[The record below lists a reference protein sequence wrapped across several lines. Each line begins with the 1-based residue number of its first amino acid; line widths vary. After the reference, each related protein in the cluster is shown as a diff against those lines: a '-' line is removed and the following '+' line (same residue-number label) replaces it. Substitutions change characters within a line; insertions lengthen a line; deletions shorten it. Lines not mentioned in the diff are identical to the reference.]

1 MALRYHERGAGCLDA
16 RTTGADER
24 SERRRRASVRAT
36 RRATTM
42 NFAIERQ
49 GALPDAGRV
58 SASPS
63 DSSRNVTNPHPIGD
77 SIAMMLVIMDL
88 LSRQTSAKL
97 DDMQKKSNISRDA
110 QDMANKVEAA
120 LAKLIKADDKTPL
133 PDDVVAYLRDN
144 NILVNDMTIDD
155 FLAAR
160 AAPGNDPAKFAAMVA
175 KLQQMIAQSG
185 PDGMQSR
192 EWQDVVSY
200 MDSVGIKIDGKRV
213 CDYIW
218 SLPEVDYQSGRK
230 ISLEHMKTILNALQS
245 STGLDKADLMSV
257 KAALESVAGRA
268 SDFVQQS
275 QLKMQQLMQNYNTA
289 VQMINSL
296 QSMLAESTKGIA
308 SAIR

>member
-1 MALRYHERGAGCLDA
+1 MSL
-16 RTTGADER
+16 
-24 SERRRRASVRAT
+24 
-36 RRATTM
+36 
-42 NFAIERQ
+42 AIERQ
-49 GALPDAGRV
+49 SALPGTGLLSELPGD
-58 SASPS
+58 
-63 DSSRNVTNPHPIGD
+63 DDRNVSNQHPIGD

-88 LSRQTSAKL
+88 LNRQTSAKL

-120 LAKLIKADDKTPL
+120 LAKLIKADDKTEL
-133 PDDVVAYLRDN
+133 PDEVVQYLRDN
-144 NILVNDMTIDD
+144 NILVNGMTIDE

-160 AAPGNDPAKFAAMVA
+160 AGADHDPETFAAMLA
-175 KLQQMIAQSG
+175 KLQQMIDQSG

-213 CDYIW
+213 SDYIW
-218 SLPEVDYQSGRK
+218 SLPEVDHQSGQK
-230 ISLEHMKTILNALQS
+230 ISLDHMKVIQSALQN

-257 KAALESVAGRA
+257 KASLESVSGRA

>member
-1 MALRYHERGAGCLDA
+1 
-16 RTTGADER
+16 
-24 SERRRRASVRAT
+24 
-36 RRATTM
+36 M
-42 NFAIERQ
+42 NLTIERQ
-49 GALPDAGRV
+49 GALPDAGRA
-58 SASPS
+58 SASPG
-63 DSSRNVTNPHPIGD
+63 DGSRNVTNPHPIGD

-110 QDMANKVEAA
+110 QDMANKVEAS
-120 LAKLIKADDKTPL
+120 LAKLVKADDKTTL
-133 PDDVVAYLRDN
+133 DDSVVRYLRDN
-144 NILVNDMTIDD
+144 NVLVNDKTIDE

-160 AAPGNDPAKFAAMVA
+160 AAPGHDPAKFAAMVA
-175 KLQQMIAQSG
+175 KLQQIIAQSG
-185 PDGMQSR
+185 PDGMRSR

-218 SLPEVDYQSGRK
+218 SLPEVGYQSGRK
-230 ISLEHMKTILNALQS
+230 VRLDHMKTILSTLQN

-257 KAALESVAGRA
+257 KAALESVSGRA
-268 SDFVQQS
+268 SDFVQQN

>member
-1 MALRYHERGAGCLDA
+1 M
-16 RTTGADER
+16 
-24 SERRRRASVRAT
+24 
-36 RRATTM
+36 
-42 NFAIERQ
+42 
-49 GALPDAGRV
+49 PDAGRV
-58 SASPS
+58 STSPA
-63 DSSRNVTNPHPIGD
+63 DSSRNVKNPHPIGD

-97 DDMQKKSNISRDA
+97 DDMQKKSNVSRDA

-120 LAKLIKADDKTPL
+120 LAKLVKADDKTPL

-144 NILVNDMTIDD
+144 NILVNDMTIDE

-185 PDGMQSR
+185 PDGMQSGQ
-192 EWQDVVSY
+192 WQDVVSY
-200 MDSVGIKIDGKRV
+200 MDSMGIKIDGKRV

-218 SLPEVDYQSGRK
+218 SLPEVNYQSSMK
-230 ISLEHMKTILNALQS
+230 INLEHMKTILNALQS

-257 KAALESVAGRA
+257 KAALESVSGRA

>member
-1 MALRYHERGAGCLDA
+1 
-16 RTTGADER
+16 
-24 SERRRRASVRAT
+24 
-36 RRATTM
+36 M
-42 NFAIERQ
+42 NLAIERQ
-49 GALPDAGRV
+49 GALPDAGRS
-58 SASPS
+58 SASS
-63 DSSRNVTNPHPIGD
+63 GDSGRNVTNPHPIGD
-77 SIAMMLVIMDL
+77 GIAMMLVIMDL

-97 DDMQKKSNISRDA
+97 DDMQKKSTISRDA

-120 LAKLIKADDKTPL
+120 LAKLVKADDKTTL
-133 PDDVVAYLRDN
+133 DDSVVKYLRDN
-144 NILVNDMTIDD
+144 NVLVNDKTIDE

-160 AAPGNDPAKFAAMVA
+160 AAPGHDPAKFAAMVA

-200 MDSVGIKIDGKRV
+200 MDSLGIKIDGKRV

-218 SLPEVDYQSGRK
+218 SLPEVDFQSGRK
-230 ISLEHMKTILNALQS
+230 ISLDHMKTILDALQN